1 MKSTLAPA
9 VLAVAL
15 ALGGCAGAPGLPSGA
30 ATISRPMSDISP
42 ATPADA
48 RARVH
53 VELGMAY
60 FEVGRYD
67 VALDEA
73 KIALGDSPSYAPAY
87 HLLGLAYM
95 YVEEHGAA
103 RENFERALREAP
115 GDPDFNNS
123 YGWFLCSQG
132 QERAGLEHLAL
143 AARNPYYRHQTR
155 PLTNAGLCHLRLGEA
170 AADFADRHGIG
181 LAYATPRALI
191 ESAEVDAVYIA
202 TPPSSHAS
210 LGNLVARAGKPC
222 CIEKPMSVRLHEA
235 DSYVGML
242 EHRSDVTAAGG
253 QHLELADGQGAR
265 FGPQGVVPDTLA
277 PQTASAWRRGLLE
290 AHDLPL
296 GEVIALLELSRDIA

>member
-123 YGWFLCSQG
+123 YGWYLCSQG
-132 QERAGLEHLAL
+132 QEREGLERLAL
-143 AARNPYYRHQTR
+143 AARNPYYRYQTR
-155 PLTNAGLCHLRLGEA
+155 PLTNAGLCHLRLGE
-170 AADFADRHGIG
+170 
-181 LAYATPRALI
+181 
-191 ESAEVDAVYIA
+191 ESAAEAQFQRAVQADPENAQALYLLADIA
-202 TPPSSHAS
+202 YR
-210 LGNLVARAGKPC
+210 GGRYEQARSQL
-222 CIEKPMSVRLHEA
+222 IRLHQA
-235 DSYVGML
+235 
-242 EHRSDVTAAGG
+242 H
-253 QHLELADGQGAR
+253 
-265 FGPQGVVPDTLA
+265 GPSA
-277 PQTASAWRRGLLE
+277 ASAWLGLRTERRLGNGDAEQSYASQLRSRFAESKETQLLNQGVFE
-290 AHDLPL
+290 
-296 GEVIALLELSRDIA
+296 

>member
-1 MKSTLAPA
+1 MKSTLAP
-9 VLAVAL
+9 VLLAVAL
-15 ALGGCAGAPGLPSGA
+15 VLGGCAGVPGVPAGSSS
-30 ATISRPMSDISP
+30 ISRPMSDTNP

-73 KIALGDSPSYAPAY
+73 KIALADSPSYAPAY

-95 YVEEHGAA
+95 SVEEHAAA

-155 PLTNAGLCHLRLGEA
+155 PLTNAGLCHLRLGEEA
-170 AADFADRHGIG
+170 AAEAQFQRAVQADPENAQALYL
-181 LAYATPRALI
+181 LADIAYRGGRYEQARSELI
-191 ESAEVDAVYIA
+191 
-202 TPPSSHAS
+202 
-210 LGNLVARAGKPC
+210 
-222 CIEKPMSVRLHEA
+222 RLHQA
-235 DSYVGML
+235 
-242 EHRSDVTAAGG
+242 H
-253 QHLELADGQGAR
+253 
-265 FGPQGVVPDTLA
+265 GPSA
-277 PQTASAWRRGLLE
+277 ASAWLGLRTERRLGNADAE
-290 AHDLPL
+290 ASYAAQLR
-296 GEVIALLELSRDIA
+296 SRFAESEEFKSMNQGKFE

>member
-1 MKSTLAPA
+1 MKSTLAPV

-15 ALGGCAGAPGLPSGA
+15 VLGGCAGAPGVPAGSSS
-30 ATISRPMSDISP
+30 ISRPMSDTNP

-67 VALDEA
+67 VALDAA
-73 KIALGDSPSYAPAY
+73 KIALADSPSYAPAY

-95 YVEEHGAA
+95 SVEEHAAA

-132 QERAGLEHLAL
+132 QERAGLEYLAL

-155 PLTNAGLCHLRLGEA
+155 PLTNAGLCHLRLGEEA
-170 AADFADRHGIG
+170 AAEAQFQRAVQADPENAQALYL
-181 LAYATPRALI
+181 LADIAYRGGRYEQARSELI
-191 ESAEVDAVYIA
+191 
-202 TPPSSHAS
+202 
-210 LGNLVARAGKPC
+210 
-222 CIEKPMSVRLHEA
+222 RLHQA
-235 DSYVGML
+235 
-242 EHRSDVTAAGG
+242 H
-253 QHLELADGQGAR
+253 
-265 FGPQGVVPDTLA
+265 GPSA
-277 PQTASAWRRGLLE
+277 ASAWLGLRTERRLGNADAE
-290 AHDLPL
+290 ASYAAQLR
-296 GEVIALLELSRDIA
+296 SRFAESEEFKSMNQGKFE

>member
-1 MKSTLAPA
+1 MKSTLAP
-9 VLAVAL
+9 VLLAVAL
-15 ALGGCAGAPGLPSGA
+15 VLGGCAGVPGVPAGSSS
-30 ATISRPMSDISP
+30 ISRPMSDTNP

-73 KIALGDSPSYAPAY
+73 KIALADSPSYAPAY

-95 YVEEHGAA
+95 SVEEHAAA

-132 QERAGLEHLAL
+132 QERAGLEYLAL

-155 PLTNAGLCHLRLGEA
+155 PLTNAGLCHLRLGEEA
-170 AADFADRHGIG
+170 AAEAQFQRAVQADPENAQALYL
-181 LAYATPRALI
+181 LADIAYRGGRYEQARSELI
-191 ESAEVDAVYIA
+191 
-202 TPPSSHAS
+202 
-210 LGNLVARAGKPC
+210 
-222 CIEKPMSVRLHEA
+222 RLH
-235 DSYVGML
+235 
-242 EHRSDVTAAGG
+242 
-253 QHLELADGQGAR
+253 QAR
-265 FGPQGVVPDTLA
+265 E
-277 PQTASAWRRGLLE
+277 SMR
-290 AHDLPL
+290 
-296 GEVIALLELSRDIA
+296 

>member
-1 MKSTLAPA
+1 MKSTLAP
-9 VLAVAL
+9 VLLAVAL
-15 ALGGCAGAPGLPSGA
+15 VLGGCAGVPGVPAGSSS
-30 ATISRPMSDISP
+30 ISRPMSDTNP

-73 KIALGDSPSYAPAY
+73 KIALADSPSYAPAY

-95 YVEEHGAA
+95 SVEEHAAA

-132 QERAGLEHLAL
+132 QERAGLEYLAL

-155 PLTNAGLCHLRLGEA
+155 PLTNAGLCHLRLGEEA
-170 AADFADRHGIG
+170 AAEAQFQRAVQADPENAQALYL
-181 LAYATPRALI
+181 LADIAYRGGRYEQARSELI
-191 ESAEVDAVYIA
+191 
-202 TPPSSHAS
+202 
-210 LGNLVARAGKPC
+210 
-222 CIEKPMSVRLHEA
+222 RLHQA
-235 DSYVGML
+235 
-242 EHRSDVTAAGG
+242 H
-253 QHLELADGQGAR
+253 
-265 FGPQGVVPDTLA
+265 GPSA
-277 PQTASAWRRGLLE
+277 ASAWLGLRTERRLGNADAE
-290 AHDLPL
+290 ASYAAQLR
-296 GEVIALLELSRDIA
+296 SRFAESEEFKSMNQGKFE